1 MAHRVVWFDIPG
13 INLDR
18 AIDFYSQALNL
29 ELTKESV
36 EDMPTAV
43 FSHEENEVSGCLCK
57 SKTDRPSV
65 TGTLL
70 YLNVN
75 GRLDE
80 AVAAVE
86 DCGGQVLQPRHPIGA
101 YGYRAIVLDSEG
113 NRIALHSA

>member
-1 MAHRVVWFDIPG
+1 MTHHVVWFDIPV
-13 INLDR
+13 IDLDR
-18 AIDFYSQALNL
+18 AIEFYSEVLDLAVIQ
-29 ELTKESV
+29 ESFGG
-36 EDMPTAV
+36 MPIAI
-43 FSHEENEVSGCLCK
+43 FSHEGNEVSGCLCK
-57 SKTDRPSV
+57 SKTDRPS
-65 TGTLL
+65 TIGPLL

-86 DCGGQVLQPRHPIGA
+86 EYGGTVLQPPQQIGA